1 MNFIVLT
8 SKRKGKCLVNM
19 DKVGLISRIEKD
31 SEVLSRLFFPGHE
44 GYVDVLESLESI
56 ENLMRSKE

>member
-19 DKVGLISRIEKD
+19 DRVGSIFRMNKD
-31 SEVLSRLFFPGHE
+31 SEIWSRLFFPGDE
-44 GYVDVLESLESI
+44 GYLDVLESLEAI
-56 ENLMRSKE
+56 EKLMRSKE

>member
-19 DKVGLISRIEKD
+19 DRVGTIIRMEKD
-31 SEVLSRLFFPGHE
+31 SEILSRLFFPGDE
-44 GYVDVLESLESI
+44 GYLDVLESLESI

>member
-19 DKVGLISRIEKD
+19 DRVGTIIRMDKD
-31 SEVLSRLFFPGHE
+31 SEILSRLFFPGDE
-44 GYVDVLESLESI
+44 GYLDVLESLESI

>member
-19 DKVGLISRIEKD
+19 DRVGSIFRRDND
-31 SEVLSRLFFPGHE
+31 SKARSRLFFPGDE
-44 GYVDVLESLESI
+44 GYLDVLESLESI
-56 ENLMRSKE
+56 ENLMRPKE

>member
-19 DKVGLISRIEKD
+19 DGVGTIIRIEKD
-31 SEVLSRLFFPGHE
+31 SEILSRLFFPGDE
-44 GYVDVLESLESI
+44 GYLDVLESLESI